1 MEALPNPTGF
11 RLLIALAAAL
21 VLVHANDPR
30 LRPARAELATI
41 RNRPDLPP
49 LDALVI
55 RDDRGQ
61 RLTLTPV
68 TPDADG
74 LVERTFAAPTGNTVN
89 VWALSVSGDGIPSR
103 LVGPLTAPSGFPAEV
118 D

>member
-1 MEALPNPTGF
+1 MPTE
-11 RLLIALAAAL
+11 L
-21 VLVHANDPR
+21 VNFQDRRHASV
-30 LRPARAELATI
+30 I
-41 RNRPDLPP
+41 RNRPDLSP

-68 TPDADG
+68 TAG
-74 LVERTFAAPTGNTVN
+74 LDRIAELTFAAPTGHTVN
-89 VWALSVSGDGIPSR
+89 VWALALSADGIPSR